1 MSQYDRM
8 VASQREYLP
17 KKSQKPGNPSFL
29 WIHPP
34 THDSIQSKENRLRI
48 HFVKALNSVASLHE
62 NTYAL
67 GFKKIWN
74 PSDPSLYNRDER
86 QFTADGLITYWKA
99 VDATFKYFDTLLLN
113 KKMKK
118 ENQPAKKN
126 SFAKVKYDKYHW
138 RR

>member
-34 THDSIQSKENRLRI
+34 THDSIQSKENRLHI
-48 HFVKALNSVASLHE
+48 HFAKALNSVASLHE

-74 PSDPSLYNRDER
+74 PSDPYYIIVMSAGSQQMASLLTGM
-86 QFTADGLITYWKA
+86 QLMQLSSILT
-99 VDATFKYFDTLLLN
+99 
-113 KKMKK
+113 
-118 ENQPAKKN
+118 
-126 SFAKVKYDKYHW
+126 HCC
-138 RR
+138 